1 MLVLAWLV
9 LLVVLGLCLFYVQI
23 ECLNVMVKECLF
35 VCGVFDVSVSQL
47 LQH

>member
-1 MLVLAWLV
+1 VLVLAWLV

-35 VCGVFDVSVSQL
+35 VCL
-47 LQH
+47 WCI